1 MIQFG
6 TKTALM
12 LVQPVVMA
20 IIEDIIKSGT
30 IPERLLQ
37 LKGEVIG
44 GILALAGKSS
54 FSWDDKLAKM
64 IVDHML
70 SGGVVD
76 ELTEVF
82 LKNAEIWVQASE
94 SKWDDK
100 IVLPII
106 QQFREVISVEGK

>member
-12 LVQPVVMA
+12 LMQPVVMA

-76 ELTEVF
+76 ELTEVL

-100 IVLPII
+100 IITPFI
-106 QQFREVISVEGK
+106 QQFREVISAEDK